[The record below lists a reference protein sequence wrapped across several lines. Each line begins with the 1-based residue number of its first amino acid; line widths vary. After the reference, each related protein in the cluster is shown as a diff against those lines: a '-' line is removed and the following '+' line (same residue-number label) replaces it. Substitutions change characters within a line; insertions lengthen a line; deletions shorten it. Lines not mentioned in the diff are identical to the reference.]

1 MNLHSVKLNLPYYHL
16 IFIFI
21 FLSNLGCKKEEVIEG
36 NEDELIEETSSL
48 DTDDTAIS
56 LEGDLQISDFIWE
69 GLNTYY
75 YWQEE
80 VEALA
85 DSKLEDEKA
94 YAEFISQNADPELF
108 FDSLLHPEDR
118 FSWIEEDY
126 VELENSLQGIYA
138 SNGVE
143 FGLAYACQDCNEIVG
158 YVQYILEDSDASNK
172 NIKRGDYFIGVNGIT
187 LTVGNYRNLLFGDEL
202 SYTLN
207 MADSIDGNL
216 VLNGINVELTKE
228 ENFETNPIQ
237 ISKTIDTNAGKIGY
251 LMYNQFVADKSP
263 QLNEVFGNFKSEGII
278 DLVVDLRYN
287 GGGSVANCI
296 ELASMITGQ
305 FNGEIFAKEKWNSKL
320 TTYFEERYGAE
331 RLIERFVDVLSD
343 GESINSLSLNRVFI
357 LTTSSSASASE
368 LLINSLSA
376 YIDVVHIGEKTV
388 GKNVGSITVYDYID
402 NDGNKN
408 PDHTYAMQ
416 PIVLKIANKDDFAE
430 YTDGLEPNTAIDE
443 EIKNLGILGDPS
455 EPLLATAISILSGTG
470 KVTPYRSSS
479 KNLRIGNPIVLK
491 RQGMHLDK
499 TIHSFQGKR

>member
-158 YVQYILEDSDASNK
+158 YVKYILEDSDASNK
-172 NIKRGDYFIGVNGIT
+172 NIKRGDYFTGVNGIT

-343 GESINSLSLNRVFI
+343 GESINSLSLNRVLI

-388 GKNVGSITVYDYID
+388 GKNVGSITLYDYID

>member
-158 YVQYILEDSDASNK
+158 YVKYILEDSDASNK
-172 NIKRGDYFIGVNGIT
+172 NIKRGDYFTGVNGIT

-416 PIVLKIANKDDFAE
+416 PIVLKIATPTVLWRCNFE
-430 YTDGLEPNTAIDE
+430 YIYNY
-443 EIKNLGILGDPS
+443 
-455 EPLLATAISILSGTG
+455 SIWFL
-470 KVTPYRSSS
+470 YFSS
-479 KNLRIGNPIVLK
+479 I
-491 RQGMHLDK
+491 
-499 TIHSFQGKR
+499 

>member
-118 FSWIEEDY
+118 FSWIEDDY

-158 YVQYILEDSDASNK
+158 YVKYILEDSDASNK
-172 NIKRGDYFIGVNGIT
+172 NIKRGDYFTGVNGIT

-216 VLNGINVELTKE
+216 VLNGINVELTNE

>member
-143 FGLAYACQDCNEIVG
+143 FGLAYACQDCSEIVG

-187 LTVGNYRNLLFGDEL
+187 LTVGNYINLLLGDEL

>member
-172 NIKRGDYFIGVNGIT
+172 NIKRGDYFTGVNGIT

-207 MADSIDGNL
+207 IADSIDGNL

-237 ISKTIDTNAGKIGY
+237 ISKTIDTNSGKIGY

-499 TIHSFQGKR
+499 MIHSFQGKR

>member
-172 NIKRGDYFIGVNGIT
+172 NIKRGDYFTGVNGIT
-187 LTVGNYRNLLFGDEL
+187 LTVGNYINLLLGDEL

>member
-1 MNLHSVKLNLPYYHL
+1 M
-16 IFIFI
+16 
-21 FLSNLGCKKEEVIEG
+21 
-36 NEDELIEETSSL
+36 
-48 DTDDTAIS
+48 
-56 LEGDLQISDFIWE
+56 
-69 GLNTYY
+69 
-75 YWQEE
+75 
-80 VEALA
+80 
-85 DSKLEDEKA
+85 
-94 YAEFISQNADPELF
+94 
-108 FDSLLHPEDR
+108 
-118 FSWIEEDY
+118 
-126 VELENSLQGIYA
+126 
-138 SNGVE
+138 
-143 FGLAYACQDCNEIVG
+143 AYACQDCSEIVG

-172 NIKRGDYFIGVNGIT
+172 NIKRGDYFTGVNGIT

>member
-36 NEDELIEETSSL
+36 NEDELIQETSSL

-172 NIKRGDYFIGVNGIT
+172 NIKRGDYFTGVNGIT

-237 ISKTIDTNAGKIGY
+237 ISKTIDTNSGKIGY

-499 TIHSFQGKR
+499 MIHSFQGKR

>member
-158 YVQYILEDSDASNK
+158 YVKYILEDSDASNK
-172 NIKRGDYFIGVNGIT
+172 NIKRGDYFTGVNGIT

-430 YTDGLEPNTAIDE
+430 YTDGLEPYTAIDE

>member
-1 MNLHSVKLNLPYYHL
+1 
-16 IFIFI
+16 
-21 FLSNLGCKKEEVIEG
+21 
-36 NEDELIEETSSL
+36 
-48 DTDDTAIS
+48 
-56 LEGDLQISDFIWE
+56 
-69 GLNTYY
+69 LNTYY

-158 YVQYILEDSDASNK
+158 YVKYILEDSDASNK
-172 NIKRGDYFIGVNGIT
+172 NIKRGDYFTGVNGIT

>member
-158 YVQYILEDSDASNK
+158 YVKYILEDSDASNK
-172 NIKRGDYFIGVNGIT
+172 NIKRGDYFTGVNGIT

>member
-108 FDSLLHPEDR
+108 FYSLLHPEDR

-172 NIKRGDYFIGVNGIT
+172 NIKRGDYFTGVNGIT

>member
-172 NIKRGDYFIGVNGIT
+172 NIKRGDYFTGVNGIT

>member
-158 YVQYILEDSDASNK
+158 YVKYILEDSDASNK

>member
-158 YVQYILEDSDASNK
+158 YVKYILEDSDASNK
-172 NIKRGDYFIGVNGIT
+172 NIKRGDYFTGVNGIT

-216 VLNGINVELTKE
+216 VLNGINVELIKE

>member
-172 NIKRGDYFIGVNGIT
+172 NIKRGDYFTGVNGIT

-287 GGGSVANCI
+287 GGGSVTNCI

>member
-172 NIKRGDYFIGVNGIT
+172 NIKRGDYFTGVNGIT

-455 EPLLATAISILSGTG
+455 EPLLATAISILSETG

>member
-158 YVQYILEDSDASNK
+158 YVKYILEDSDASNK
-172 NIKRGDYFIGVNGIT
+172 NIKRGDYFTGVNGIT

-479 KNLRIGNPIVLK
+479 KNLRIGNPIMLK

>member
-158 YVQYILEDSDASNK
+158 YVKYILEDSDASNK
-172 NIKRGDYFIGVNGIT
+172 NIKRGDYFTGVNGIT

-499 TIHSFQGKR
+499 SIHSFQGKR

>member
-158 YVQYILEDSDASNK
+158 YVKYILEDSDASNK
-172 NIKRGDYFIGVNGIT
+172 NIKRGDYFTGVNGIT

-216 VLNGINVELTKE
+216 VLNEINVELTKE

>member
-158 YVQYILEDSDASNK
+158 YVKYILEDSDASNK
-172 NIKRGDYFIGVNGIT
+172 NIKRGDYFTGVNGIT

-320 TTYFEERYGAE
+320 DTYFEERYGAE

>member
-118 FSWIEEDY
+118 FSWIEKDY

-143 FGLAYACQDCNEIVG
+143 FGLAYACEDCNEIVG
-158 YVQYILEDSDASNK
+158 YVKYILEDSDASNK
-172 NIKRGDYFIGVNGIT
+172 NIKRGDYFTGVNGIT

-237 ISKTIDTNAGKIGY
+237 ISKTIDTNSGKIGY

-455 EPLLATAISILSGTG
+455 EPLLATAISILSGIG

-499 TIHSFQGKR
+499 MIHSFQGKR

>member
-69 GLNTYY
+69 GLNTSY

-158 YVQYILEDSDASNK
+158 YVKYILEDSDASNK
-172 NIKRGDYFIGVNGIT
+172 NIKRGDYFTGVNGIT

>member
-172 NIKRGDYFIGVNGIT
+172 NIKRGDYFTGVNGIT

-263 QLNEVFGNFKSEGII
+263 QLNEVFGNFKSEGIT

>member
-158 YVQYILEDSDASNK
+158 YVKYILEDSDASNK
-172 NIKRGDYFIGVNGIT
+172 NIKRGDYFTGVNGIT

-408 PDHTYAMQ
+408 PDHTFAMQ